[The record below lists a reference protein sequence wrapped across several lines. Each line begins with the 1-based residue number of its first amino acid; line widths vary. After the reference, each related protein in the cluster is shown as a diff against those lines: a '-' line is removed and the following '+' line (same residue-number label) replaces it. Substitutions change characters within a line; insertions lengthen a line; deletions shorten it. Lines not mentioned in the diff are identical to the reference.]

1 MVFTLP
7 TQTLNAVLFQH
18 NRLKIKL
25 TSQTAPDL
33 STQSMIGIF
42 DNDVFKRG
50 ITLKPSDLTFKYQ
63 LYTDNL
69 GNLTISGNASAYGG
83 TPTYYQ
89 STSAKIYIGSDS
101 TKNYPVNMILHELLL
116 YESVANDIV
125 ATSANISTYFTAR
138 HSLSTYN
145 DTSNIAPAT

>member
-1 MVFTLP
+1 MVFTLG
-7 TQTLNAVLFQH
+7 TQVLNTVLFQH

-25 TSQTAPDL
+25 TSQTAPDN

-42 DNDVFKRG
+42 DNDVFKKG
-50 ITLKPSDLTFKYQ
+50 IKLNSSNLGFKYQ

-69 GNLTISGNASAYGG
+69 GYLIVSGNTSANGVS
-83 TPTYYQ
+83 PAYYQ
-89 STSAKIYIGSDS
+89 ATSTKMYIGSDS
-101 TKNYPVNMILHELLL
+101 TKNYPSNMVLHELLY

-138 HSLSTYN
+138 HSLTPN
-145 DTSNIAPAT
+145 TDTSNAYP